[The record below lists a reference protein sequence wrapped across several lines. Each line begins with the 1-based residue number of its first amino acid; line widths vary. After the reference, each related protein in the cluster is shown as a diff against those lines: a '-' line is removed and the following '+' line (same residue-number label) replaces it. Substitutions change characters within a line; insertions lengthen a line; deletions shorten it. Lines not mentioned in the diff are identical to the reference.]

1 MALAPDHVE
10 LGRINRSA
18 LLDIRIRWNGSYLF
32 RLLAYILLEKEGFI
46 LIYSNVSKLFVGER
60 RTRWNTI

>member
-32 RLLAYILLEKEGFI
+32 
-46 LIYSNVSKLFVGER
+46 KL
-60 RTRWNTI
+60 